1 MQALPQLVPKT
12 EVEFKANLGSVVS
25 KSIELKNP
33 SSKAIKYDVT
43 LEGSTDFRTKGTEV
57 GAIHSVACV
66 ARYNLSPKRAVSY
79 ISPDQMICLAHND
92 PWNGKGMHWSTFG
105 SVLAKGGGGS
115 CSQRNSPCSS
125 KMLLC

>member
-43 LEGSTDFRTKGTEV
+43 LEGSTDFRTKGNEV
-57 GAIHSVACV
+57 GIIYNRHSVA
-66 ARYNLSPKRAVSY
+66 
-79 ISPDQMICLAHND
+79 
-92 PWNGKGMHWSTFG
+92 
-105 SVLAKGGGGS
+105 
-115 CSQRNSPCSS
+115 
-125 KMLLC
+125 

>member
-57 GAIHSVACV
+57 CTIDYHQVA
-66 ARYNLSPKRAVSY
+66 
-79 ISPDQMICLAHND
+79 
-92 PWNGKGMHWSTFG
+92 
-105 SVLAKGGGGS
+105 
-115 CSQRNSPCSS
+115 
-125 KMLLC
+125 